1 MTAEQPRYS
10 ADTKKEQIEQTQQ
23 TERTERTER
32 IGALNQGGEGV
43 GTCVNTHV
51 LEERLKALQDR
62 LLAVETAFPRTSV
75 GTPAFDKHRDYH
87 EEEDLKQT
95 RVKQIQHEITKKII
109 VVVFGALLSTLL
121 SGYLDDITRFVASF
135 QTVIQRE
142 QREQK
147 EQRVDSK
154 EK

>member
-10 ADTKKEQIEQTQQ
+10 ADTKKEQTERI
-23 TERTERTER
+23 ERTEHT
-32 IGALNQGGEGV
+32 GALIHGSDGV
-43 GTCVNTHV
+43 STCVNIHV
-51 LEERLKALQDR
+51 LDERLKALQER

-75 GTPAFDKHRDYH
+75 GTHAFDKHRDYH
-87 EEEDLKQT
+87 EEEELKQT

-121 SGYLDDITRFVASF
+121 SGYMDDITRFVAIF

-147 EQRVDSK
+147 EQK
-154 EK
+154 

>member
-10 ADTKKEQIEQTQQ
+10 ADTKKEQTGL

-32 IGALNQGGEGV
+32 TGALIHGSEGV
-43 GTCVNTHV
+43 GACINIHV

-147 EQRVDSK
+147 EQKVDSK